1 MRKLLAVWAAKLAGV
16 AGRLIGKKSS
26 SSPGVLALKICPDL
40 IQQLRKNIRKGII
53 VTCGTNGK
61 TTTNNLLNTVLQKR
75 GYTTVCNRLGANM
88 LGGIATAFTD
98 ACNLF
103 GTFSADYAVLEID
116 EASAG
121 VCPSYAKLYDY
132 YQPLSGS
139 VRPLRRNRH
148 HHGSSA

>member
-116 EASAG
+116 EASA
-121 VCPSYAKLYDY
+121 
-132 YQPLSGS
+132 
-139 VRPLRRNRH
+139 RRVFAHLTPNYMIITNIRRFWRTKD
-148 HHGSSA
+148 